1 MSEKLYQIIPEDVAV
16 RMVEAINLGR
26 AMEEKHAP
34 HLLDEFDFTLT
45 RYKTTAMSARM
56 KAENIPGIH
65 QAFQEGSN
73 NG

>member
-1 MSEKLYQIIPEDVAV
+1 MIEKLYQIIQEDVAV

-26 AMEEKHAP
+26 AMAEKHAP

-45 RYKTTAMSARM
+45 LHKTTAMSARM

-65 QAFQEGSN
+65 QAFTEGRN